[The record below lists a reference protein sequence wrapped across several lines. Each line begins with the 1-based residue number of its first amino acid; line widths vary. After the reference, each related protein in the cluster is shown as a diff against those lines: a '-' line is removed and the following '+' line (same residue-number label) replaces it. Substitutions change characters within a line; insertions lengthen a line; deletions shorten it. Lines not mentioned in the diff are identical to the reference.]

1 MACPGELAGRRRE
14 KVEEGDVR
22 WRLGKAGEGGIW
34 VIRVDMEKE
43 EWGGRGGEGGGGG
56 EGG

>member
-1 MACPGELAGRRRE
+1 M
-14 KVEEGDVR
+14 EEGDVR